1 VGILGGRPNHA
12 IYFVGYRGDALLG
25 LDPHTV
31 FPVTPRGPAAK
42 GSGSGQGPQPFTLPT
57 ATSQPPSDRTRAAQ
71 KSREA
76 RNSKDRTAST
86 DSSGR
91 SAQQTPYPGGANSQ
105 GESFLGAALSSFSA
119 YSADTGRSS
128 GSSATSAPFPSAE
141 FLAQVHVKE
150 LVPLDLARLDPSLA
164 LGFYFPTRCEF
175 EAFCEETRAAAL
187 SKQRAGRTP
196 LYAVQ
201 PRAPSYMYSS
211 EELDEDDE
219 QEGPHEEGGVEGSAG
234 VSVRRRSSDSTGSA
248 GGLHSCSFD
257 REEAD
262 DAAPVPG
269 RRHQRGSS
277 RRRSFGAEGEA
288 GTGRRGSE
296 SSEDGDYVLV

>member
-1 VGILGGRPNHA
+1 
-12 IYFVGYRGDALLG
+12 
-25 LDPHTV
+25 
-31 FPVTPRGPAAK
+31 
-42 GSGSGQGPQPFTLPT
+42 
-57 ATSQPPSDRTRAAQ
+57 
-71 KSREA
+71 
-76 RNSKDRTAST
+76 
-86 DSSGR
+86 
-91 SAQQTPYPGGANSQ
+91 
-105 GESFLGAALSSFSA
+105 
-119 YSADTGRSS
+119 
-128 GSSATSAPFPSAE
+128 
-141 FLAQVHVKE
+141 VHVKE

-175 EAFCEETRAAAL
+175 EAFSEETRAAAL

-219 QEGPHEEGGVEGSAG
+219 QEGPQEEGGVEGSAG